1 MNECENALH
10 ITPEMDAK
18 FIIQFYAWI
27 YEYKEMQR
35 RIHTIDPS
43 SYQKSDYVIDVH
55 DTLQRM
61 LELVESLPVHF
72 PLREDGCERYWLTY
86 QGSGGMMLPEMM
98 LLSDAIQYY
107 LDQIHEGI
115 PEGVISDD
123 IVYQVLF
130 THPVRC
136 IHTGL
141 NRRAGVLFWMN
152 RDNSGIRDGGI
163 SLRARMHQGH
173 ELLVLIQSYLGLHGC
188 AEFNMREETKTHVLR
203 LCELT
208 GLVDASSI
216 DYLTS
221 ILNEI
226 IPTLHRFL
234 WCDSVIEYYKTHE

>member
-1 MNECENALH
+1 MIECENALH

-55 DTLQRM
+55 DTLQHM
-61 LELVESLPVHF
+61 LELVKSLPINF
-72 PLREDGCERYWLTY
+72 PLREDGCEQYWLTN
-86 QGSGGMMLPEMM
+86 QGYGGMMPSEMM

-130 THPVRC
+130 THSVRC

-141 NRRAGVLFWMN
+141 NRRDGVLFWMN

-234 WCDSVIEYYKTHE
+234 WCDSVMEYYKTHE

>member
-1 MNECENALH
+1 MGECENMLH

-18 FIIQFYAWI
+18 FILQFYAWI

-43 SYQKSDYVIDVH
+43 SYQKSDYVITVH
-55 DTLQRM
+55 DTLQCM

-72 PLREDGCERYWLTY
+72 PLREDCGAQYWLTY
-86 QGSGGMMLPEMM
+86 QGFGGMMQSEMM
-98 LLSDAIQYY
+98 IVSDAIRYY

-123 IVYQVLF
+123 MVYQVLF
-130 THPVRC
+130 THPVLC

-141 NRRAGVLFWMN
+141 NQKDGVLFWMN

-188 AEFNMREETKTHVLR
+188 AEFNMNEETKTHVLR

-226 IPTLHRFL
+226 IPKLHRFL
-234 WCDSVIEYYKTHE
+234 WCDSVMEYYKTHE